1 MTRISGLR
9 GNAGAAGRTCRR
21 SRATILILALGPLLA
36 ACGHDDGSR
45 FTQQEVAA
53 RFAQL
58 TGDRLVVDPAA
69 ATHGGAAVLSLS
81 QGQADA
87 TIQQTRYGTFS
98 IYVLDNDQERSLYK
112 LDSRGSAVRP
122 DVRSGIYWQQ
132 LSASPPSWQAS
143 KPYRNVVLQWQAG
156 DARRTDTRW
165 DRLDAVLSSLGHP
178 ASQARLTPEDTPCAR
193 RGIDPDRGTTGTCKL
208 GAQTLTVVNRGQRL
222 TLAGY
227 TVTRV
232 QARISRV
239 LTSRTLGSRAR
250 ARGRF
255 VEIAFRVTN
264 HGTSELGDVTP
275 TLVVGKR
282 RYSVDQR
289 HQFFVQGDNPFPI
302 QSGERATVRAV
313 YDVPPTI
320 ARQVRSIG
328 GLVVNGDS
336 KRTAATI
343 DGASTIGR
351 VRLHAR

>member
-1 MTRISGLR
+1 M
-9 GNAGAAGRTCRR
+9 
-21 SRATILILALGPLLA
+21 PLLV
-36 ACGHDDGSR
+36 ACGSNGGNR
-45 FTQQEVAA
+45 FTAQEVAA

-69 ATHGGAAVLSLS
+69 ATHGGATVLSLS

-87 TIQQTRYGTFS
+87 TIQQNRYGTFS
-98 IYVLDNDQERSLYK
+98 IYVLDNDQERSLYT
-112 LDSRGSAVRP
+112 LDPRGSAVRRDP
-122 DVRSGIYWQQ
+122 RSGIYWQQ
-132 LSASPPSWQAS
+132 LSDSPPSWQAS

-156 DARRTDTRW
+156 DTRRTDARW
-165 DRLDAVLSSLGHP
+165 NRLDAALTSLGHP
-178 ASQARLTPEDTPCAR
+178 ASQVRLAPEDTPCAHR
-193 RGIDPDRGTTGTCKL
+193 SIDPERGPTGTCKL

-227 TVTRV
+227 TVTGVR
-232 QARISRV
+232 ASIARV
-239 LTSRTLGSRAR
+239 LTSRALHSRAR

-264 HGTSELGDVTP
+264 HGTDELGDITP

-282 RYSVDQR
+282 RYNVDQR

-302 QSGERATVRAV
+302 QSGERATVRVV

-328 GLVVNGDS
+328 GLVVIGDS
-336 KRTAATI
+336 TSAAATI

-351 VRLHAR
+351 VRLRAR